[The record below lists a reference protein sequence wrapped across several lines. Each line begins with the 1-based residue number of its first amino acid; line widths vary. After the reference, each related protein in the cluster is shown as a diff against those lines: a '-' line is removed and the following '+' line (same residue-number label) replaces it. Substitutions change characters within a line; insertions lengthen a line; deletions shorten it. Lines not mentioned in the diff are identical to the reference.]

1 MAKKDIVLQIGC
13 KVEVLNS
20 WFAINQLEN
29 TPLVFSFTK
38 ENVPNKVL
46 SVREAT
52 RLLSVG
58 TGKSVLKCG
67 CLTGTCLGKRRYIKQ
82 K

>member
-29 TPLVFSFTK
+29 TPLVFF
-38 ENVPNKVL
+38 
-46 SVREAT
+46 
-52 RLLSVG
+52 LL
-58 TGKSVLKCG
+58 LK
-67 CLTGTCLGKRRYIKQ
+67 KMFQII
-82 K
+82 